1 MTHGLRPYPEYKDS
15 GRPWLEAIPSH
26 WAMSRIK
33 RFARVGNGSTPSR
46 GKPEYWTENGLPWL
60 NSGSVHQGKITR
72 ASRFVTSRALAECHL
87 PQLEPGTVLVA
98 ITGQGKTRGT
108 PGVLMIPA
116 TINQHMA
123 YIAPRDGVV
132 TGNFLR
138 YSLVAAYAQLRA
150 ISDDAGGTKGALT
163 CEDVRRF
170 DVAVPP
176 IEEQL
181 TIAECL
187 DQHEHIVRRFIRN
200 RRHLIEVLNE
210 QKHAIIDRAVTRGID
225 EIAPLKPSGIDR
237 LGDIP
242 EHWSVRRV
250 RNVAEL
256 RVSNVDKHTKAG
268 EQPVRLCNY
277 TDVYKNATI
286 RADMPFMAAT
296 ATPEEVEAFRLS
308 IGDVIITKDS
318 EDWQDIGVPA
328 LVEETA
334 DDLVCGYHLAIL
346 RPTPTTMT
354 GPFLAY
360 ALRSRFV
367 VTQFSIAANGV
378 TRYGLSHGAIK
389 SITLPVPPI
398 LEQDGI
404 VRHIDQATATLNHAL
419 RRATREIELIQEY
432 RTRLIADVVTGKLDV
447 RGFIPTEPMPADEAA
462 DEPTEEIGLEDEE
475 AELVEE
481 AVDAAD

>member
-1 MTHGLRPYPEYKDS
+1 MTHGLRPYPSYKDS
-15 GRPWLEAIPSH
+15 GRPWLGEIPSH

-46 GKPEYWTENGLPWL
+46 GKPEYWAETGLPWL
-60 NSGSVHQGKITR
+60 NSGSVHQAKITR
-72 ASRFVTSRALAECHL
+72 ASRFVTNQALAECHL
-87 PQLEPGTVLVA
+87 PQLQPGTVLVA

-108 PGVLMIPA
+108 SGLLMIPA

-123 YIAPRDGVV
+123 YIAPMDGEV

-138 YSLVAAYAQLRA
+138 YSLMAAYSQLRA

-170 DVAVPP
+170 DVTVPP
-176 IEEQL
+176 IDEQL
-181 TIAECL
+181 TIADFL
-187 DQHEHIVRRFIRN
+187 DQHDHTVRRFIRN
-200 RRHLIEVLNE
+200 RRRLIEVLKE
-210 QKHAIIDRAVTRGID
+210 QRQAIIDESVISAHSPI
-225 EIAPLKPSGIDR
+225 KR
-237 LGDIP
+237 L
-242 EHWSVRRV
+242 RT
-250 RNVAEL
+250 VAEL
-256 RVSNVDKHTKAG
+256 RVSNVDKHSKPG
-268 EQPVRLCNY
+268 ELPVRLCNY

-286 RADMPFMAAT
+286 RADMPFMAAS
-296 ATPEEVEAFRLS
+296 ATPEEVKACRLEV
-308 IGDVIITKDS
+308 GDVIITKDS
-318 EDWQDIGVPA
+318 EDWRDIGVPA

-334 DDLVCGYHLAIL
+334 EDLVCGYHLAIL
-346 RPTPTTMT
+346 RPKPMSVT

-360 ALRSRFV
+360 ALRSRFA

-389 SITLPVPPI
+389 SIVLPVPPVP
-398 LEQDGI
+398 EQDRI
-404 VRHIDQATATLNHAL
+404 VQHIDQATATLNRAL
-419 RRATREIELIQEY
+419 CRAAREIELIQEY

-447 RGFIPTEPMPADEAA
+447 RGFVPTEPMPADEPA
-462 DEPTEEIGLEDEE
+462 DEPIEEVGLEDEE

>member
-1 MTHGLRPYPEYKDS
+1 MTHCLRAYPSYKNS
-15 GRPWLEAIPSH
+15 GRPWLGAIPSH

-46 GKPEYWTENGLPWL
+46 GKPEYWAETGLPWL

-72 ASRFVTSRALAECHL
+72 ASRFVTNRALTECHL
-87 PQLEPGTVLVA
+87 PQLQPGTVLVA

-108 PGVLMIPA
+108 SGLLMIPA

-123 YIAPRDGVV
+123 YIAPLEGVV
-132 TGNFLR
+132 AGNYLR
-138 YSLVAAYAQLRA
+138 YSLVAAYSQLRA
-150 ISDDAGGTKGALT
+150 ISNDAGGTKGALT

-176 IEEQL
+176 IDEQL
-181 TIAECL
+181 TIASVL

-200 RRHLIEVLNE
+200 RRRLIEVLSD
-210 QKHAIIDRAVTRGID
+210 QKQAIIDESVTSMHWPMR
-225 EIAPLKPSGIDR
+225 R
-237 LGDIP
+237 L
-242 EHWSVRRV
+242 RT
-250 RNVAEL
+250 VADL
-256 RVSNVDKHTKAG
+256 RVSNVDKHSKPG
-268 EQPVRLCNY
+268 EQSVRLCNY
-277 TDVYKNATI
+277 TDVYKNSTI
-286 RADMPFMAAT
+286 TANMPFMAAT
-296 ATPEEVEAFRLS
+296 ATPEEVKAFRLEV
-308 IGDVIITKDS
+308 GDVIITKDS

-328 LVEETA
+328 VVEETA
-334 DDLVCGYHLAIL
+334 EDLICGYHLAIL

-367 VTQFSIAANGV
+367 VTQFSIAATGV

-389 SITLPVPPI
+389 SITLPVPP
-398 LEQDGI
+398 LPEQERI

-419 RRATREIELIQEY
+419 RRAAREIELIQEF

-447 RGFIPTEPMPADEAA
+447 RGFIPTEPMPADEPA
-462 DEPTEEIGLEDEE
+462 DEPIEEVGLDDEE